1 MASQDEPKISLRER
15 KKMKTRATI
24 QQNALRLFRE
34 QGYAATTVEQIAE
47 ISEVSPST
55 FFRYFPTKESV
66 VFEDGYDPIII
77 EAYKRQPIELSPIQA
92 LREAVSEVFV
102 NIPDEEKD
110 LIRERIEFSM
120 SIPELRAV
128 ALNQVMNNASMITE
142 LVAERVGRARNDL
155 FVLTFSG
162 AFVGAVAAMLSYYA
176 QNQDIDFLDAIN
188 ESLTILEKGLSL

>member
-1 MASQDEPKISLRER
+1 MNHLTLA
-15 KKMKTRATI
+15 
-24 QQNALRLFRE
+24 
-34 QGYAATTVEQIAE
+34 GV
-47 ISEVSPST
+47 
-55 FFRYFPTKESV
+55 
-66 VFEDGYDPIII
+66 
-77 EAYKRQPIELSPIQA
+77 
-92 LREAVSEVFV
+92 
-102 NIPDEEKD
+102 
-110 LIRERIEFSM
+110 LILGIR
-120 SIPELRAV
+120 V